1 MIAKH
6 IQELMGTRGQEYS
19 MRQLCSEELSA
30 VSGGQR
36 DAYYDIGH
44 SIGQAYY
51 YARLKTAD
59 FYEWLLD

>member
-6 IQELMGTRGQEYS
+6 IQESMGTRGQEYS

>member
-1 MIAKH
+1 MISTQ
-6 IQELMGTRGQEYS
+6 IQESMGPLGSECN
-19 MRQLCSEELSA
+19 MRLLCSEELSA